1 LARHSQ
7 NNEGI
12 RALAGAAV
20 LEPGLEAPI
29 HQEHAE
35 NEQAIQA
42 AVVDELSH
50 GFDWVQLRVD
60 DSFHIQAHSQ

>member
-1 LARHSQ
+1 
-7 NNEGI
+7 
-12 RALAGAAV
+12 LAGAAV
-20 LEPGLEAPI
+20 LGPGLEAPI